1 MDEVEFEKNKYE
13 RIIYGNL
20 YLHFFNREIYRG
32 IYGEKADNLKMNH
45 IDLLTTIMLCGLNT
59 MLASFSAF
67 AETIEILDEKGKA
80 YRELYDSGKIN
91 VCGETFNVD
100 INIGKKQT
108 IYEFDSKRYVGYFG
122 TEVKLLEKI
131 IPTVI
136 KPDVTDKI
144 EDAFMEESWQQVYS
158 VVPTE
163 PDKKIIQQNEKL
175 IKEVIKNR
183 NEKAITKSLVSDA
196 RYGKLLPVSMGR
208 TLSGFYVR
216 DYKEFSDGDIV
227 TGIDKLMEYD
237 SFGEHFPHHDYQV
250 LRELLKILGFPEQF
264 GWVEFENGIKWYSS
278 VEHKEFSLALHKLL
292 GNLYEKFSG
301 SIKGIKTIHQ
311 ERLEFLPFIKENIGN
326 ISLKIIEINNSNFFI
341 QAIENLKAITMIV
354 QGMERSVAKM
364 DYKKV
369 FVVSGRNEK
378 LRLSVFNL
386 LRALKLE
393 PMEWME
399 VIRETGE
406 TSPYL
411 SQAIIKSIE
420 KAGAV
425 VVIMAPEE
433 EAKLDEK
440 FWMEEADKK
449 TYRQPRP
456 NVIFEAGL
464 ALGMKEN
471 KTIILQFG
479 ELRIFSDILGKH
491 VTKYRGSDTESD
503 FKCDLLEKLKIA
515 GCQCEAGK
523 DYYNIKIDY

>member
-1 MDEVEFEKNKYE
+1 MRFEENKYE
-13 RIIYGNL
+13 RIIYENL

-32 IYGEKADNLKMNH
+32 VLGEKADNLKMNH
-45 IDLLTTIMLCGLNT
+45 IDLLTTLLFCGLNT

-67 AETIEILDEKGKA
+67 AETIDILDEKGKV
-80 YRELYDSGKIN
+80 YRELYDSGKIS

-100 INIGKKQT
+100 LNIGRKQV
-108 IYEFDSKRYVGYFG
+108 IYEFDFTRYSGYFG

-136 KPDVTDKI
+136 KPDVTGKI
-144 EDAFMEESWQQVYS
+144 EDAFTEESWQQVYS

-175 IKEVIKNR
+175 IKEIIKNR
-183 NEKAITKSLVSDA
+183 NDKAITKSLVSNA

-216 DYKEFSDGDIV
+216 DYKEFGDGDIV

-237 SFGEHFPHHDYQV
+237 GFAEHFPHHDYQV
-250 LRELLKILGFPEQF
+250 LRELLKILGFPEKF
-264 GWVEFENGIKWYSS
+264 GWVELESGIKWHSS
-278 VEHKEFSLALHKLL
+278 VEHKEFSLFLHKLL
-292 GNLYEKFSG
+292 GNLYEKFSA
-301 SIKGIKTIHQ
+301 STKVIKSIHQ
-311 ERLEFLPFIKENIGN
+311 QRLEFLPYIREKIGN
-326 ISLKIIEINNSNFFI
+326 ISSKNIEINNSNFFI
-341 QAIENLKAITMIV
+341 QAIENLKATTMIV
-354 QGMERSVAKM
+354 QGKERSVGKM

-411 SQAIIKSIE
+411 SQAIMKSIE

-425 VVIMAPEE
+425 VVIMTPEE

-440 FWMEEADKK
+440 FWMEEADEK

-464 ALGMKEN
+464 ALGMKES

-491 VTKYRGSDTESD
+491 VTKYRGLDMEND
-503 FKCDLLEKLKIA
+503 FKCDLLDKLKIA
-515 GCQCEAGK
+515 GCQCEAGR